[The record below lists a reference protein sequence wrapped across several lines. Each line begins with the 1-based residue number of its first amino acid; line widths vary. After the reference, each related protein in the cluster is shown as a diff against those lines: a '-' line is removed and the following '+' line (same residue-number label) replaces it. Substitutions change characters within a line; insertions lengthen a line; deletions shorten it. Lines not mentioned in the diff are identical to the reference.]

1 MNVTKKCIDIPEV
14 ATTKVNDNKV
24 NTNITYHESQ
34 CVTNRQRQI
43 LVNLQ

>member
-1 MNVTKKCIDIPEV
+1 MNITKKCIDIAEV

-34 CVTNRQRQI
+34 CVTNRERQI
-43 LVNLQ
+43 LVHLQ